1 MERLRRPPEVAHIRL
16 PEAILTT
23 RDCPT
28 QVMLRVMAQ
37 EAQML
42 TTEEFASLLTVGN
55 APVNSSAPA
64 IPAAHRA
71 RLIALGYMV
80 DLAGRLRMT
89 TPGRIRI
96 YAGHLVDG

>member
-1 MERLRRPPEVAHIRL
+1 
-16 PEAILTT
+16 
-23 RDCPT
+23 
-28 QVMLRVMAQ
+28 MAL

-55 APVNSSAPA
+55 APVISSAPS
-64 IPAAHRA
+64 IPTAHRA

-80 DLAGRLRMT
+80 DLAGELRMT

-96 YAGHLVDG
+96 YAGQLAG